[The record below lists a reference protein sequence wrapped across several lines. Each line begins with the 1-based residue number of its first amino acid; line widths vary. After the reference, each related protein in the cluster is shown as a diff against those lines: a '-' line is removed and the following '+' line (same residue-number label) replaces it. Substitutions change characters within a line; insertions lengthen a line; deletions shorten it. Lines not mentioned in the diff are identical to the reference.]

1 MCESQNPGDWTA
13 HHNLEPCTLRAISPP
28 HPSMGSAP
36 GDETQAAMFFS
47 VLSYSVV
54 TRSRIGIIGLN
65 TCGVASVDIA
75 PDKTPGSSVV

>member
-1 MCESQNPGDWTA
+1 
-13 HHNLEPCTLRAISPP
+13 
-28 HPSMGSAP
+28 MGSAP